1 MRLTQTMILNKHKMY
16 QIPQDEYGFL
26 MSTNKLGRLEDIEED
41 LGIDL
46 VTLFKAFENGVY
58 YKIDNEIEFGTV
70 EHFVPYMNKKLHLRP
85 LYKELR
91 LSLKDYGK
99 TWALTKEELE

>member
-1 MRLTQTMILNKHKMY
+1 MRLTKKGISNLLVCNKEYANAMY
-16 QIPQDEYGFL
+16 
-26 MSTNKLGRLEDIEED
+26 NKLCQYEDIEEE

-58 YKIDNEIEFGTV
+58 YKLESGTYIK
-70 EHFVPYMNKKLHLRP
+70 FKGC
-85 LYKELR
+85 LYKKPHKLNVNLKNKS
-91 LSLKDYGK
+91 LSSGNYNYYFKDYGK